1 MNRHQ
6 KIVTKLAKLNM
17 KIYNINFLK
26 AKRQAN
32 KELFGIKEMLINRY
46 NFKIK
51 WYLIKI
57 NDLKEYFVYITK

>member
-1 MNRHQ
+1 MYCKDIRVENMNKHQ

-32 KELFGIKEMLINRY
+32 RELLGIKEMLINRY
-46 NFKIK
+46 DFKIK
-51 WYLIKI
+51 
-57 NDLKEYFVYITK
+57 

>member
-32 KELFGIKEMLINRY
+32 RELFGIKEMLINRY

-51 WYLIKI
+51 
-57 NDLKEYFVYITK
+57 